1 MEERIQYEMKS
12 REAVAAANVNLAP
25 PFRTGSASFATSAAV
40 ASAIANRPVPNA
52 APPAQDAADVM
63 TGATNAATAN
73 AANLTRT
80 ARRQAAAAAAKAAAK
95 AAAGKAAAKA
105 DAGKTKGAPVV
116 SIVGV
121 SQEGG
126 SSGSTGP
133 VLGAGFAVQPVA
145 VQSLPQVPK
154 AGAKARAK
162 GDRSP
167 SSSRHRTT

>member
-1 MEERIQYEMKS
+1 MEERTQYEL
-12 REAVAAANVNLAP
+12 RDRDIEAARNTNLAP
-25 PFRTGSASFATSAAV
+25 PFRAGTASFATSAAV
-40 ASAIANRPVPNA
+40 ASAMANRPVPKAGA

-73 AANLTRT
+73 AANLTRN
-80 ARRQAAAAAAKAAAK
+80 ARRQAAAAAKAAAK
-95 AAAGKAAAKA
+95 AAAAKA
-105 DAGKTKGAPVV
+105 KGAPGV

-145 VQSLPQVPK
+145 VESLPPVPK

-167 SSSRHRTT
+167 STSRHRT